1 MTWDGGAFETGLC
14 SAGWEAVQEGEKVM
28 LTTGIGYYFL
38 HVALTVTALV
48 ETGEG
53 LGEWLNPKVNWGCI
67 MSYKYFTSSL
77 VIIQYKPGLLVGD
90 SSSGTTIIFHE

>member
-14 SAGWEAVQEGEKVM
+14 SAGWEAGKKVM

-67 MSYKYFTSSL
+67 NELQVFYL
-77 VIIQYKPGLLVGD
+77 
-90 SSSGTTIIFHE
+90 

>member
-1 MTWDGGAFETGLC
+1 M
-14 SAGWEAVQEGEKVM
+14 QEGEKVM

-67 MSYKYFTSSL
+67 NELQVFY
-77 VIIQYKPGLLVGD
+77 
-90 SSSGTTIIFHE
+90 